1 MENEFVLY
9 DKSIE
14 RIVFT
19 SDDRLVV
26 HEQFWKQIEEHGAR
40 REDLEVL
47 TRKSKK
53 ELIY

>member
-1 MENEFVLY
+1 MENKFVLY

-14 RIVFT
+14 RVVFS

-26 HEQFWKQIEEHGAR
+26 HEQFWQQIEEHGAK
-40 REDLEVL
+40 REHLEVL